1 MNTTETKTLKPFMTS
16 KTDDLVIY
24 RVGLKTNGMGFLKTS
39 EGLCYVNQDG
49 HTFVLNG
56 KKYDLFNFEVV

>member
-1 MNTTETKTLKPFMTS
+1 MTTQTQTNLKPFMQS

-49 HTFVLNG
+49 CTFSING
-56 KKYDLFNFEVV
+56 KKYNLFNFKIV